1 MVLLDELDWIV
12 DVVGELSTVLLV
24 YGAVGGVE
32 LETIVKTVFI
42 GTNWAFLGIIE
53 TVFLG
58 QKRMVH
64 EGSAKL
70 VIQSWP
76 VIFV

>member
-64 EGSAKL
+64 EGNAKL